1 MRKSAMSVVLRS
13 LSSLKLTLVGMLAL
27 LTGVLASYRG
37 GDASSA
43 WITLPLLLLAVNL
56 LAALCVNPRLYRQGG
71 LLVFHL
77 CLLAILLLAVF
88 GRLAGFKGRLEIAEG
103 QRFDPA
109 TVTLI
114 RQGPW
119 HAWSR
124 LQSLAFEQG
133 PIRITYAAGLIRGRT
148 QSDIRLGGPGGT
160 VETLR
165 GGDNVALDAAG
176 YRFYTTSNK
185 GYAVMLTWL
194 GDDGN
199 VQAGALHLPSYPL
212 HEWKQINQ
220 WRTPRGELIEFELS
234 LPQRPIKDRSWV
246 LNGRDM
252 AGTLSLRAGDGDSQ
266 PLRPGEV
273 IRLAK
278 GGVRFDGIRLWMGY
292 EIFYDPALPWL
303 FAAALVGVSGLAW
316 HFRDKFRAQMI
327 TAGAARQRE
336 AGFGLS
342 ADS

>member
-1 MRKSAMSVVLRS
+1 MSMVLRT

-27 LTGVLASYRG
+27 LTGVLVSYRDD
-37 GDASSA
+37 DASSA
-43 WITLPLLLLAVNL
+43 WITLPLLMLAVNL
-56 LAALCVNPRLYRQGG
+56 LAALCMNPRLYRQGG

-77 CLLAILLLAVF
+77 CLLAILLLAMF

-109 TVTLI
+109 AVTLI

-133 PIRITYAAGLIRGRT
+133 RIRIAYAPGLIRGRT
-148 QSDIRLGGPGGT
+148 QSDIHLGGAGVT
-160 VETLR
+160 VETLTV
-165 GGDNVALDAAG
+165 GDNVALEAAG

-194 GDDGN
+194 GDDGA
-199 VQAGALHLPSYPL
+199 VQPGALHLPSYPL
-212 HEWKQINQ
+212 HEWRQINR
-220 WRTPRGELIEFELS
+220 WRTPSGEPIEFELN

-246 LNGRDM
+246 LTGQDT

-266 PLRPGEV
+266 TLRPGEV
-273 IRLAK
+273 IRLAG

-292 EIFYDPALPWL
+292 EIFHDPALPWL
-303 FAAALVGVSGLAW
+303 FAAALVGVTGLAW
-316 HFRDKFRAQMI
+316 HFRDRFRAQLLAGD
-327 TAGAARQRE
+327 TAPQR
-336 AGFGLS
+336 GTRFGLS
-342 ADS
+342 ANS